1 MGDAHESDAK
11 DVTQLEALLHGMTDM
26 QDAMHT
32 EDTKS
37 KSDVTSMM
45 QNSIAS
51 MDSITK
57 MLDERE
63 DREKALEDLISLDS
77 DIKQLVH
84 SLVEPAELERV
95 EKARSKRSNGVGYYD
110 PDYAWLPREL
120 RLDGQDEA
128 DLYRI
133 QQQIVRGD
141 ASSSYAKYPGSP
153 QYARA
158 SAQVSE
164 ILKEAAGSTYRKDS
178 HQYRGYAPYQQRPR
192 HNVPTKHYTS
202 YPQKPAP
209 HQQQ

>member
-1 MGDAHESDAK
+1 MFFSFRFEK
-11 DVTQLEALLHGMTDM
+11 YNFLR
-26 QDAMHT
+26 
-32 EDTKS
+32 KKNS
-37 KSDVTSMM
+37 KICWL
-45 QNSIAS
+45 NSAFPFPYLKCRSGS
-51 MDSITK
+51 MDPNECGS
-57 MLDERE
+57 
-63 DREKALEDLISLDS
+63 DRIQIAAFLS
-77 DIKQLVH
+77 
-84 SLVEPAELERV
+84 
-95 EKARSKRSNGVGYYD
+95 SKLWS
-110 PDYAWLPREL
+110 AT
-120 RLDGQDEA
+120 
-128 DLYRI
+128 LYRI

-209 HQQQ
+209 HQQQAQAYYYEPTKARIKDDKSILLFFSLLLLEQIITK